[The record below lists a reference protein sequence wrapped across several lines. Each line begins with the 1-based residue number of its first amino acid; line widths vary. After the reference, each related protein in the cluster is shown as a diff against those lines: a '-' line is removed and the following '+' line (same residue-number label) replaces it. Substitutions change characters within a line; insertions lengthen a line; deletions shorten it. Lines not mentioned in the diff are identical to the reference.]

1 MQRQHFFQVSI
12 QRAGEGLTQ
21 DGWLD
26 IAAGEI
32 ECTAAFKEWPIR
44 IAYYDGTSWLTYSHA
59 SGCEW

>member
-1 MQRQHFFQVSI
+1 MQRQNFLRVSI

-32 ECTAAFKEWPIR
+32 ECTATFKE
-44 IAYYDGTSWLTYSHA
+44 
-59 SGCEW
+59 